1 MRVFPRPSSLITRP
15 SLLREMRGT
24 KGNRNRGIRK
34 AGVTRGFWRQ
44 AAAPLLVAVAA
55 VLVIGLLAAATVGGV
70 RFVAGQPTVQSVVA
84 QADWWLN
91 NTTPPQVRLAAPT
104 SPVRGSIAITVTT
117 QADGPHELAAVH
129 LDVHPLP
136 ASPTLTIDTAT
147 LPDGEHT
154 LLAEAQDDSLHRNV
168 GRATATFRSDNTP
181 PTVTVSFEP
190 SPVAQGHTL
199 LVHVRLN
206 EPATI
211 AGTMDGKPLTF
222 GHDSSSTG
230 YWAVWAPDMAAAP
243 GPRGLTLAAG
253 DALGNRTQITATVT
267 VTAYTFPSENIV
279 LPPDRAELLAPAIT
293 EAEIKRLDGVFAV
306 VTPEPLW
313 TGIFALP
320 VQANTSSAFGT
331 QRSYN
336 SGPLGSGHSGWDLDA
351 AAGTPVLAPARG
363 RIVLAEA
370 LKVRGNAVIVDHG
383 LGVYSA
389 YYHLSE
395 MRVRVGQMVTPG
407 EVIGKV
413 GDTGLSSG
421 PHLHWE
427 MRVGGVAVEP
437 VEWTQRQFLER

>member
-44 AAAPLLVAVAA
+44 AIAPFLVLVVAV
-55 VLVIGLLAAATVGGV
+55 LLIGLLAAATVGGV
-70 RFVAGQPTVQSVVA
+70 RFVAGQPAVQSVVA
-84 QADWWLN
+84 QARWWLN
-91 NTTPPQVRLAAPT
+91 NTTPPQVLLAYPT

-117 QADGPHELAAVH
+117 QADGPHELAAVR
-129 LDVHPLP
+129 LDGRPLP
-136 ASPTLTIDTAT
+136 VAPSLTINTTT

-154 LLAEAQDDSLHRNV
+154 LLAEVQDDSLHRNV
-168 GRATATFRSDNTP
+168 GRSTATFRSDNTP

-206 EPATI
+206 EPAAI
-211 AGTMDGKPLTF
+211 AGVLDGKPLTF
-222 GHDSSSTG
+222 GHDSSTG

-243 GPRGLTLAAG
+243 GLRGLTLAAG
-253 DALGNRTQITATVT
+253 DALGNRTQVTATVT
-267 VTAYTFPSENIV
+267 VTAYNFPTEDIV
-279 LPPDRAELLAPAIT
+279 LPPDRASLLDPAIT
-293 EAEIKRLDGVFAV
+293 ETEIKRLDGVFAV

-313 TGIFALP
+313 SGSFNMP

-331 QRSYN
+331 RRSYN

-351 AAGTPVLAPARG
+351 TAGTPVLAPARG
-363 RIVLAEA
+363 RVVLAET
-370 LKVRGNAVIVDHG
+370 LQVRGNAVIVDHG

-395 MRVRVGQMVTPG
+395 IRVGMGQIVAPG

-413 GDTGLSSG
+413 GNTGLSSG

-437 VEWTQRQFLER
+437 AEWVQRQFLGR

>member
-1 MRVFPRPSSLITRP
+1 MSSSR
-15 SLLREMRGT
+15 R
-24 KGNRNRGIRK
+24 KNRNRPLRT
-34 AGVTRGFWRQ
+34 AGSSRGLWRQ
-44 AAAPLLVAVAA
+44 AVIGPVVVAVAA
-55 VLVIGLLAAATVGGV
+55 VLLLGLLAAATVGGA
-70 RFVAGQPTVQSVVA
+70 RFVAGQPTVQSVAA
-84 QADWWLN
+84 QARWWLN
-91 NTTPPQVRLAAPT
+91 NTTPPQVRLTAPAA
-104 SPVRGSIAITVTT
+104 PVRGTIFITVTT
-117 QADGPHELAAVH
+117 QADGPHALSAVY
-129 LDVHPLP
+129 LDGRPLP

-154 LLAEAQDDSLHRNV
+154 LLAEAQDGSLHRNV
-168 GRATATFRSDNTP
+168 GRATVTFRSDNTP

-199 LVHVRLN
+199 LVRVNLN
-206 EPATI
+206 EPGAI
-211 AGTMDGKPLTF
+211 AGVLDGKPLTF
-222 GHDSSSTG
+222 GHDSGNTG

-243 GPRGLTLAAG
+243 GPRGLTIAAG
-253 DALGNRTQITATVT
+253 DVLGNRTQVTATMAVT
-267 VTAYTFPSENIV
+267 TYNFPTENIV

-293 EAEIKRLDGVFAV
+293 EAEIKRLDDVFAV

-313 TGIFALP
+313 SGNFALP
-320 VQANTSSAFGT
+320 VQAGTSSAFGT
-331 QRSYN
+331 RRSYN

-363 RIVLAEA
+363 RVVLAEA
-370 LKVRGNAVIVDHG
+370 LQVRGNAVIVDHG

-395 MRVRVGQMVTPG
+395 IRVRVGQIVAQG

-413 GDTGLSSG
+413 GNTGLSTG

-437 VEWTQRQFLER
+437 AEWTQRPIPGLPVPGSK